1 MLIFIFQAIWLYIG
15 DLAGKGLGLMVIGKF
30 IFYLLPSLTE
40 RVLPLTVL
48 LSSILTFG
56 AFAENYEF
64 AAMKASGISLQRA
77 MRYLIVSVLLLGIV
91 TFFFAN
97 NVVPA
102 AEHKIYNLK
111 RNIGKLQPAAAIAE
125 GIFSDFEGMNIKV
138 ADKYGENDKFLK
150 DIIIH
155 MKTKAAVSNRV
166 IKADNGELISSKDS
180 DIVQLVLKDGY
191 YYEDV
196 QAKKKKSRNKIP
208 FVRADF
214 EEYIINIELTNLA
227 ETDLEEDRNV
237 DTNKMKNISRLTKDI
252 DSIKQDNIKTV
263 KAFAKSISLRS
274 GAFKAEKKLDKSSAT
289 NINKQLSKDMLAKPD
304 TLNMVTVNDSTK
316 ITATLLSLFNEPNR
330 GSYIGTA
337 HSATS
342 NLITSIKGK
351 KKELDVKNQRYNV
364 HILSLHSK
372 YALALSC
379 IVLFFVG
386 APLGAIIRKGGLGLP
401 LVIAVLL
408 FLTYYFIGVG
418 FANSAKASKI
428 SPQLAAWIPT
438 LIMLPLGVFLTRR
451 ATNDK
456 GLVTFGAITD
466 FFKRTFQ
473 KFKKSSTDGN

>member
-77 MRYLIVSVLLLGIV
+77 MRYLIVSVLFLGVV

-97 NVVPA
+97 DVIPIS
-102 AEHKIYNLK
+102 EQKMFNLR
-111 RNIGKLQPAAAIAE
+111 RNIAKVKPAAAITE
-125 GIFSDFEGMNIKV
+125 GVFSDFEGMNIKV

-337 HSATS
+337 LRSTTNIS
-342 NLITSIKGK
+342 KSIKNK
-351 KKELDVKNQRYNV
+351 KTDLDRRSKTKRSK
-364 HILSLHSK
+364 LS
-372 YALALSC
+372 
-379 IVLFFVG
+379 I
-386 APLGAIIRKGGLGLP
+386 
-401 LVIAVLL
+401 
-408 FLTYYFIGVG
+408 
-418 FANSAKASKI
+418 
-428 SPQLAAWIPT
+428 
-438 LIMLPLGVFLTRR
+438 
-451 ATNDK
+451 
-456 GLVTFGAITD
+456 
-466 FFKRTFQ
+466 
-473 KFKKSSTDGN
+473 